1 MRDYWSITNLGH
13 GLKRNFIIDSELLNH
28 LRNVSSRAFRY
39 TQLKQKISTDFVAF
53 QFPTRKFVFDS
64 LSFEITQLIG
74 AGLAE
79 RHIHEY
85 TSHRENLRRHESP
98 IVLSPTI
105 WKSAFWFSL
114 AFRSSFYLL
123 GEFLPTRRLF
133 QNKTKNRLRAC
144 GCF

>member
-53 QFPTRKFVFDS
+53 QFPTRKFVFVS

-79 RHIHEY
+79 RHIQEY
-85 TSHRENLRRHESP
+85 TSHRENLRRHDSP
-98 IVLSPTI
+98 IVLTSDHLEVSFLVLI
-105 WKSAFWFSL
+105 GFSFFFL
-114 AFRSSFYLL
+114 PS

-133 QNKTKNRLRAC
+133 QNKTKNLLLAC

>member
-28 LRNVSSRAFRY
+28 LRNASSRAFRY

-64 LSFEITQLIG
+64 LRFEITQLIG

-79 RHIHEY
+79 RHIQEY
-85 TSHRENLRRHESP
+85 TSHRENLRRHDSP
-98 IVLSPTI
+98 IVLTSDHLEVGFLVLI
-105 WKSAFWFSL
+105 GFS
-114 AFRSSFYLL
+114 FF
-123 GEFLPTRRLF
+123 FLPSRRISAYPQTF
-133 QNKTKNRLRAC
+133 PE
-144 GCF
+144 